1 MDIMEMLFSQE
12 EIWEME
18 RKRIANESEKKGM
31 QKGIQEGRQ
40 KGIQEGEQRSAK
52 FYKEFMQKMRVL
64 NRVDEMFDAMDDTTK
79 LEALAKQL
87 GIEYPSWKC

>member
-1 MDIMEMLFSQE
+1 MEMPFTQE

-31 QKGIQEGRQ
+31 QKGIQEG
-40 KGIQEGEQRSAK
+40 EERSAK

-64 NRVDEMFDAMDDTTK
+64 NRVDEMFDAMEDTAK
-79 LEALAKQL
+79 LEALAKEL